1 MTIVKPLDAIA
12 TVCFLFVVIAMLP
25 GCAVLEK
32 LPPAQAYTMD
42 SQQKCL
48 EQHVW
53 DQTVVGTGV
62 TMDTCSAIAG
72 WSQERKA
79 LDAKDAI
86 ANLTKEAGDE

>member
-1 MTIVKPLDAIA
+1 MTNVKPLDAIA

-53 DQTVVGTGV
+53 DTTGRGYGIQIEN
-62 TMDTCSAIAG
+62 CSAITG